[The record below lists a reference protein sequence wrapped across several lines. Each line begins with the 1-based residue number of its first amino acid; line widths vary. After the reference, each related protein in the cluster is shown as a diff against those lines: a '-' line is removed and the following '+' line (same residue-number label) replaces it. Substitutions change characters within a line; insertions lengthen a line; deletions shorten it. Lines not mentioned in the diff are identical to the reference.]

1 MILDYAQQWPTHIA
15 SGYSALTLYRL
26 PYLTDAAPVTFIG
39 PTSKTRSPTPTTPG
53 LKRRGADGIALT
65 TVHHFG
71 HTIYAAAPAYAT
83 IQAIQMLKSGEHS
96 PAVITPEG
104 LDPLQVQAVQLVDC
118 VRRHLNVSTS
128 SLRQAADWRVE
139 KRWLNKV
146 LKLSSKLADS
156 PRETELRLLLHAVTK
171 QRRLKL
177 SEQVPAYRGRRLIT
191 TFDFAIEPLKI
202 GIMYDGQ
209 HHWEYDQRQKDARI
223 NLDLALEGWT
233 VVRFA
238 AATFHEVVPRMEELL
253 DRM

>member
-104 LDPLQVQAVQLVDC
+104 LDPSKYGQCSWWIAFAGTSTFQ
-118 VRRHLNVSTS
+118 HL
-128 SLRQAADWRVE
+128 RCA
-139 KRWLNKV
+139 
-146 LKLSSKLADS
+146 
-156 PRETELRLLLHAVTK
+156 K
-171 QRRLKL
+171 QRTGAWR
-177 SEQVPAYRGRRLIT
+177 SDGSTRYSSFPASSPTRRAKPSCACCST
-191 TFDFAIEPLKI
+191 P
-202 GIMYDGQ
+202 
-209 HHWEYDQRQKDARI
+209 
-223 NLDLALEGWT
+223 
-233 VVRFA
+233 
-238 AATFHEVVPRMEELL
+238 
-253 DRM
+253 